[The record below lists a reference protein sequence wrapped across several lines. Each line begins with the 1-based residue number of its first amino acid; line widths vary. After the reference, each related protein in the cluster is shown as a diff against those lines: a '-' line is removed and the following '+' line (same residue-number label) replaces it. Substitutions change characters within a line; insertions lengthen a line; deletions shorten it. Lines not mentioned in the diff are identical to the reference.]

1 MPMSVRSRTAV
12 GIPVAAL
19 ATVLL
24 AVTARAEP
32 ASPAAGTALVPKA
45 PASAAATWMASKL
58 TDGSNVKGD
67 VGLTADV
74 VMGLASTDTGGAVQK
89 KVTDWLEANAKAY
102 IESKGGPGTVFT
114 GGLAK
119 LTLVAGIEHRDPKDF
134 GGYDLVKN
142 LTERLE
148 PNGRFTDKNP
158 GGDGSQ
164 QFTQALAVLA
174 LQRFGGAPPKAL
186 DFIAGSRCADGGYPL
201 GFGAAPDSCKSH
213 LDSTGLAVQAL
224 LGSGRTAAAKPAL
237 NWLEKN
243 QLADGGF
250 PDNSM
255 GSTKG
260 NSNSTALAVQ
270 ALAAGGRTEAAA
282 KGVAWLRSR
291 QVNCAAP
298 QKDWGA
304 VGFLEPKADGMALR
318 ATAQVVPALAGKSL
332 AQVDAGDSAAD
343 LEEISCVPGG
353 GTPGG
358 NTGGGGDGG
367 TSGGDGDN
375 GGTDGG
381 GSGGDHGGSGSDGGT
396 DSGGGTGDSG
406 GGGDDA
412 TTGGG
417 GDDAPDGGGNA
428 PAPQAGDDSGGSGDA
443 GGSGAQPLGN
453 PGGSLASTGTSSL
466 PLAATAGALLA
477 VGSTAFLVVRRRR
490 TTL

>member
-1 MPMSVRSRTAV
+1 MAMS
-12 GIPVAAL
+12 VAAL

-24 AVTARAEP
+24 PVTAHAEP
-32 ASPAAGTALVPKA
+32 ARPAAGTALVPKA
-45 PASAAATWMASKL
+45 PANAAATWMSSKL
-58 TDGSNVKGD
+58 TDGSNFRGD
-67 VGLTADV
+67 AGLTADI

-89 KVTDWLEANAKAY
+89 KITDWLEANAKTY
-102 IESKGGPGTVFT
+102 IESQGGPGTVFA

-119 LTLVAGIEHRDPKDF
+119 LTLVAAIEHRDPKDF
-134 GGYDLVKN
+134 GGQDLVKT
-142 LTERLE
+142 LTERLQ
-148 PNGRFTDKNP
+148 PNGRFTDKSP

-164 QFTQALAVLA
+164 QFTQSLAVLA
-174 LQRFGGAPPKAL
+174 LQRFGGAPAKAL
-186 DFIAGSRCADGGYPL
+186 DFLAASRCADGGYPL
-201 GFGAAPDSCKSH
+201 YFNAAPDKCSH
-213 LDSTGLAVQAL
+213 IDSTGLAVQAL

-237 NWLEKN
+237 NWLEKK

-250 PDNSM
+250 PDSFT
-255 GSTKG
+255 GSSAKG

-291 QVNCAAP
+291 QVNCSAP

-332 AQVDAGDSAAD
+332 AQVDAADSAQD

-358 NTGGGGDGG
+358 DGGGDNGG
-367 TSGGDGDN
+367 DSGGNGDD

-381 GSGGDHGGSGSDGGT
+381 GDGDSSGGDNGGGSDGGT
-396 DSGGGTGDSG
+396 DSGGGTGGTG
-406 GGGDDA
+406 GEGDT
-412 TTGGG
+412 TTGGS
-417 GDDAPDGGGNA
+417 DDDTTGGGNA
-428 PAPQAGDDSGGSGDA
+428 PAPQIGGGFGGSGDA
-443 GGSGAQPLGN
+443 GGSGVQPVGN
-453 PGGSLASTGTSSL
+453 PGGSLASTGASSSL

-477 VGSTAFLVVRRRR
+477 AGATTVLVVRRRR
-490 TTL
+490 TTS